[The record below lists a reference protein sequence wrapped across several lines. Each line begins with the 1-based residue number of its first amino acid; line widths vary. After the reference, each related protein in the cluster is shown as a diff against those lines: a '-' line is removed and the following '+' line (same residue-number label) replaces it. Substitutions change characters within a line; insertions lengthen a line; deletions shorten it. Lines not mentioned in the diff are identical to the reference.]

1 MYRKQHV
8 AVMCLILSQLSFTW
22 QNKKKTKLGSLTN
35 RYVYLACMLN
45 NYTCVKLG
53 DGSNSA
59 EWNASVL
66 NEMVHLKGH
75 EISTCFTYELLTSKR
90 HRLQLFWIFDHYLS
104 NARDE
109 HVSSL
114 KSSSVRPL
122 STCRQALRFGF
133 AGSLLMGVIKLANEV
148 GWDHHGEPKRERVF

>member
-45 NYTCVKLG
+45 NYTCVKLLG

-66 NEMVHLKGH
+66 N

-90 HRLQLFWIFDHYLS
+90 HRLQLFWIFYHYLS

-109 HVSSL
+109 HVISL

-122 STCRQALRFGF
+122 STCRQALRSFGF
-133 AGSLLMGVIKLANEV
+133 ASSLLTGVIKLANEV
-148 GWDHHGEPKRERVF
+148 GWDHHGEPKRER